1 MTIGIDE
8 LIMIGVGLIS
18 LFSPP
23 SNIGPFASICGRF
36 SKTVQRQI
44 ALRVFLF
51 YCVAGL
57 LCVWVG
63 HWLFLLLGL
72 KASSVMATGG
82 LVLLIKAGLPMTLH
96 ADSPRKIEDDVTDI
110 EEGAN
115 WKKLVAVPL
124 VFPVSFGGAAAA
136 YLVAEASHFGSFVD
150 KLAISAVCIVC
161 GLVVFCTVALSATLS
176 SKMTEGHRDIL
187 TRLSG
192 IVLTALSFQL
202 LVRGLTELALTY
214 GLEFL
219 SNQPI
224 SP

>member
-1 MTIGIDE
+1 MTIGIDD

-23 SNIGPFASICGRF
+23 SNIGPYASICGRF
-36 SKTVQRQI
+36 SKADQRQM

-57 LCVWVG
+57 MCIWLG
-63 HWLFLLLGL
+63 HWFFLLLGL

-82 LVLLIKAGLPMTLH
+82 LVLLVKAGLPMTLH
-96 ADSPRKIEDDVTDI
+96 ADSPRKTKDDVAEI

-115 WKKLVAVPL
+115 WKELVAVPL
-124 VFPVSFGGAAAA
+124 VFPLSFGGAAAA
-136 YLVAEASHFGSFVD
+136 YLVAEVSRFSSVLD
-150 KLAISAVCIVC
+150 KLAISAVCIAC
-161 GLVVFCTVALSATLS
+161 GLIVFCTVALSAPLS
-176 SKMTEGHRDIL
+176 SRMTEGHRDIL

-214 GLEFL
+214 GLGFL
-219 SNQPI
+219 ENTPF
-224 SP
+224 P